1 MKPIFKDRYD
11 AAMKLVVKLEKFRGR
26 NGIVLAVPRGGVPIG
41 FVIAKELGFPLEVIL
56 SKKIGHPLNPEFAI
70 GSVTLQGAVVN
81 DSVLDV
87 DASYIHRSADRIL
100 HDLKEKYKLYMGD
113 QPSTDLKNKTIIVV
127 DDGVATGSTL
137 KATIYALRKFNPNE
151 IIVAI
156 PVAPPEAAAKLR
168 EITDELIC
176 LYTPQ
181 VFYGVGQFYHNFT
194 QVSDEEVIRDLREIN
209 SKLKT
214 V

>member
-87 DASYIHRSADRIL
+87 DASYIHR
-100 HDLKEKYKLYMGD
+100 
-113 QPSTDLKNKTIIVV
+113 
-127 DDGVATGSTL
+127 
-137 KATIYALRKFNPNE
+137 
-151 IIVAI
+151 
-156 PVAPPEAAAKLR
+156 
-168 EITDELIC
+168 
-176 LYTPQ
+176 
-181 VFYGVGQFYHNFT
+181 
-194 QVSDEEVIRDLREIN
+194 
-209 SKLKT
+209 
-214 V
+214 